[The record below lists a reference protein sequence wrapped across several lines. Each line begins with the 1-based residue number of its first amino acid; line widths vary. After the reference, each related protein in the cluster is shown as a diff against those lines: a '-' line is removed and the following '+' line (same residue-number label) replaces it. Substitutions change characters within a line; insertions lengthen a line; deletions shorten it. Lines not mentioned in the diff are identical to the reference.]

1 VENPPAKENIMKYR
15 RLLLA
20 TVSAVVVMSA
30 GLGAST
36 AGAVDNQTFPGAMC
50 IRNSDQPGGSA
61 HFGNSA
67 RLFNTSTTA
76 ALNVIC
82 PIVRDTTTSP
92 WLSVQVTV
100 IDQHVSQNVSCRAL
114 SLSSD
119 GNTTFQTSA
128 LSTSGNSS
136 SGKVIT
142 FGPIGESDNGY
153 HFLRCQLP
161 PKGADASAVA
171 SYLISEF

>member
-1 VENPPAKENIMKYR
+1 MKYFR
-15 RLLLA
+15 HLLA
-20 TVSAVVVMSA
+20 TLSAAMVMSA
-30 GLGAST
+30 ALGAPT
-36 AGAVDNQTFPGAMC
+36 AWADDTKTFPGAMC
-50 IRNSDQPGGSA
+50 LRNSDHTGGSA
-61 HFGNSA
+61 YYGSSA
-67 RLFNTSTTA
+67 RLFNTSTTL

-82 PIVRDTTTSP
+82 PIVRDNTTSP

-114 SLSSD
+114 SLSR
-119 GNTTFQTSA
+119 GGTTTFQSAA

-136 SGKVIT
+136 SGKVIN
-142 FGPIGESDNGY
+142 FGPIGEADNGY
-153 HFLRCQLP
+153 YFLRCQLP

>member
-1 VENPPAKENIMKYR
+1 MKYP

-20 TVSAVVVMSA
+20 TVSAVVALSA
-30 GLGAST
+30 GLGSPT
-36 AGAVDNQTFPGAMC
+36 AWAIDNTTFPGAMC

-67 RLFNTSTTA
+67 RLFNTSTTT

-82 PIVRDTTTSP
+82 PIVRDNTTTP
-92 WLSVQVTV
+92 WASVQVTV

-114 SLSSD
+114 SFSRD
-119 GNTTFQTSA
+119 GTTTLQTA
-128 LSTSGNSS
+128 VLSTSGNSS
-136 SGKVIT
+136 SGKVIN
-142 FGPIGESDNGY
+142 FGAIGEFDNGY
-153 HFLRCQLP
+153 HFLRCHLP
-161 PKGADASAVA
+161 PKGAEASAVA